1 MSSSQQTTKRG
12 RKSSISIS
20 TNDLNKTIVLKQYH
34 FNYSE
39 SFATKLSEFAKAHL
53 EDKSKE
59 FKLAWKE
66 WTKTNEEMVETEIER
81 MKQDGYSGS
90 VEEKMYFSARYYYRK
105 KAMKEKDETI
115 IPEPSSLPVRKKYE
129 LLDKTILV
137 QMNQHVLSQM
147 CKLQNITPSI
157 AFADYCEKYKTENE
171 DNRIKKTYKNLYWR
185 ISKHIKQ
192 GK

>member
-1 MSSSQQTTKRG
+1 
-12 RKSSISIS
+12 
-20 TNDLNKTIVLKQYH
+20 
-34 FNYSE
+34 
-39 SFATKLSEFAKAHL
+39 
-53 EDKSKE
+53 
-59 FKLAWKE
+59 
-66 WTKTNEEMVETEIER
+66 
-81 MKQDGYSGS
+81 
-90 VEEKMYFSARYYYRK
+90 
-105 KAMKEKDETI
+105 MKEKDETI

-129 LLDKTILV
+129 LLDKSILV

-157 AFADYCEKYKTENE
+157 AFADYCEKYKTEKE